1 MDKFEEIRPYY
12 DHEVESKLRELSSNK
27 KVINAFLHSRGYHN
41 SLLNSFLGL
50 FLSFYLNRRLKK
62 IKSIQQY
69 QNMYEKIME
78 KIIADSSSGFTYKG
92 MEKLQQNT
100 SYLFISNHRDITLD
114 PAFLNLALH
123 KNGFSTVNIAV
134 GSNLMNQK
142 WAADLMR
149 LNKSFIIPRSGS
161 SKREIYLSL
170 NLVSEFIFNKLTVDN
185 ESIWI
190 AQREGR
196 AKDGRD
202 ITDPAILKM
211 IHLSKRKE
219 LPVSNFFNHVN
230 VVPVSISYEF
240 DPNDLNKAKEI
251 YETEVNGFYKKTENE
266 DLESIS
272 RGISGFKGS
281 VVLNIGDVMNFESD
295 SYEVVAEQITNKISN
310 QFHNHPTNKDAS
322 SIVKEDL
329 RLEDNEYFL
338 ERLKDQPDAV
348 KNILLNQYANSAD

>member
-1 MDKFEEIRPYY
+1 
-12 DHEVESKLRELSSNK
+12 
-27 KVINAFLHSRGYHN
+27 
-41 SLLNSFLGL
+41 
-50 FLSFYLNRRLKK
+50 
-62 IKSIQQY
+62 
-69 QNMYEKIME
+69 
-78 KIIADSSSGFTYKG
+78 
-92 MEKLQQNT
+92 
-100 SYLFISNHRDITLD
+100 
-114 PAFLNLALH
+114 
-123 KNGFSTVNIAV
+123 
-134 GSNLMNQK
+134 MNQK

-196 AKDGRD
+196 AKDGKD

-211 IHLSKRKE
+211 IHLKKRKE
-219 LPVSNFFNHVN
+219 LSVSNFFNQMK

-251 YETEVNGFYKKTENE
+251 YETEINGFYEKKENE

-281 VVLNIGDVMNFESD
+281 VVLNIGNVMSFESD
-295 SYEVVAEQITNKISN
+295 SYEIVSEQITVEISN
-310 QFHNHPTNKDAS
+310 QFHNHSTNKDAL
-322 SIVKEDL
+322 SILNEDL
-329 RLEDNEYFL
+329 KLEDNEYFSKRL
-338 ERLKDQPDAV
+338 EDQPDEV
-348 KNILLNQYANSAD
+348 KSILLSQYANSTN